1 MNYLENDV
9 ELSTLTPATFLYQR
23 AKHLP
28 EEEVWR
34 VEERDLRKQA
44 KYLKAWK
51 DSLWSR
57 WKREY
62 LVALRERHNLHVVHK
77 RRKYQPKPGN
87 VVIVQSDN
95 KIRGKWPL
103 AIVTETYPGKDGIIR
118 AVRLKT
124 ENGTFERP
132 VQHLL
137 PMELNGDA
145 FLEKTQ
151 SLDSESSAFIP
162 RSRRDTAAAAR
173 LRMGHIAD
181 MDNK

>member
-1 MNYLENDV
+1 M
-9 ELSTLTPATFLYQR
+9 
-23 AKHLP
+23 
-28 EEEVWR
+28 
-34 VEERDLRKQA
+34 
-44 KYLKAWK
+44 
-51 DSLWSR
+51 
-57 WKREY
+57 
-62 LVALRERHNLHVVHK
+62 
-77 RRKYQPKPGN
+77 
-87 VVIVQSDN
+87 IVQSDN
-95 KIRGKWPL
+95 KNRRKWLL
-103 AIVTETYPGKDGIIR
+103 AIFTEPYPGKDGIIR